1 MSGQRRPVRFPPH
14 CHERVL
20 SFPALRLKLTLMNLR
35 VLMRAILRNIC
46 SHATAHLAVAR
57 TLNSGTDLT
66 VEERLAAEATLVES
80 AA

>member
-1 MSGQRRPVRFPPH
+1 
-14 CHERVL
+14 
-20 SFPALRLKLTLMNLR
+20 MNVR

-46 SHATAHLAVAR
+46 NHATAHLAVTR

-66 VEERLAAEATLVES
+66 VEERLAAEAALVES

>member
-1 MSGQRRPVRFPPH
+1 
-14 CHERVL
+14 
-20 SFPALRLKLTLMNLR
+20 MNLR

-46 SHATAHLAVAR
+46 NHATAHLAVAR